1 MNEPIFSGTNLH
13 QLQLQLKSWRQ
24 RQQGRPPLPASLWQA
39 AATLANHHGVSQVAR
54 CLGIN
59 FYRVKRLVH
68 EGAAKG
74 SSLPNPGPRFVELK
88 WAAPLPCPRSGTGSV
103 ELVAGPSRRLV
114 IHTGA
119 DPAAWVALA
128 EAFWKAHS

>member
-24 RQQGRPPLPASLWQA
+24 CQQGRPHLPASLWQA
-39 AATLANHHGVSQVAR
+39 ATTLANQHGVSQVAR
-54 CLGIN
+54 CLRIN
-59 FYRVKRLVH
+59 FYRLKRLVH

-74 SSLPNPGPRFVELK
+74 SSFPIPGPQFVELK
-88 WAAPLPCPRSGTGSV
+88 LAAPIPCPPSGSGTV

-119 DPAAWVALA
+119 DPAAWIALA